1 MMMTPCDVDYALQTL
16 MSKIKEREL
25 ESQRALNEQDVA
37 NRLLK
42 LQLQELQN
50 KLKEKDYQLAD
61 ANETIRALRSVT
73 QIITGLQDEIRA
85 LRTQLLASHAHKHRL
100 VDTQMQ
106 DPEVLASPVRTQ
118 ASDDMTHHTLDDMT
132 HHTLF
137 HPTEAGPMAPDY
149 ITQNSTQECTLLKL
163 ISDCGRTTD
172 VAVPGVKQE
181 EQEVLMDEGEGRGH
195 EDRETEGQVPDES
208 VKVENSEWDGGF
220 EYSHAAHDSGELPD
234 NDSSYAYS
242 NHDMAAIE
250 AATSSSSSHSSDS
263 PAVQNATQTRKR
275 QLVEAPLD
283 SHSASVIVQTA
294 LRSKLGGDRI
304 FQEYNKMKC
313 LSDATR
319 RKMVNILV
327 ADMME
332 NHGPPPVN
340 VRVSY
345 ALGIVTLFPLL
356 KDLNSKNGYEHY
368 YDHQSGSGYLAWRL
382 KTVQRSSSSHIP
394 RSFSTY
400 QDGPRR
406 LSTYQDVPRRLSTYQ
421 DVPRRPSTYQDGPR
435 TRRPAH
441 SAPPQISAEQCQEA
455 VMLMRGSDDV
465 ALVRENMKATFE
477 RRQDV
482 VHDPETTSAA
492 AVLDLFPRFL
502 DTPGLVNQD
511 FTMLFG
517 EEVSGR
523 FLSRW
528 QTFYK
533 PRIIDDCKRLPHGT
547 HMDSLLFLSSLS
559 QPSEWSEDWDSDLAT
574 ILLLL
579 HLLPPTSKGKKH
591 KKISAAEAGDHLV
604 KFMKTGHSMENFL
617 EEARA
622 APPFLLCVGERKSS
636 IQNFFVVLEQKAI
649 PCEVNTA
656 TAAFDELFKAH
667 FVFGRSY
674 DEPLYNFFTFLQ
686 TTVYGIDVGSAK
698 ESPRVREIR
707 ARLLNNSH

>member
-1 MMMTPCDVDYALQTL
+1 MMTPCDVDYALQTL

-25 ESQRALNEQDVA
+25 ESQRALSEHDVA

-85 LRTQLLASHAHKHRL
+85 LRTQLLSSHAHKHRL
-100 VDTQMQ
+100 VATQVQ
-106 DPEVLASPVRTQ
+106 NPEVLASPIRTQ
-118 ASDDMTHHTLDDMT
+118 TSDDITHHTLDDMA

-137 HPTEAGPMAPDY
+137 HPAEAGPMGPDY
-149 ITQNSTQECTLLKL
+149 ITQNSTQERTLLKL

-172 VAVPGVKQE
+172 VAVAGVKQE
-181 EQEVLMDEGEGRGH
+181 EQEGEMDEGEAGGLEGRGP
-195 EDRETEGQVPDES
+195 EEGRSPEEA
-208 VKVENSEWDGGF
+208 VKVEMENNSQWDGAF

-242 NHDMAAIE
+242 NHEMAAIE
-250 AATSSSSSHSSDS
+250 DS
-263 PAVQNATQTRKR
+263 PAVQSATQARKR

-283 SHSASVIVQTA
+283 SHSASAIVQTA

-332 NHGPPPVN
+332 NHGRPPPVS

-400 QDGPRR
+400 QDAPRS
-406 LSTYQDVPRRLSTYQ
+406 LSTYQDVPRRLSAYH
-421 DVPRRPSTYQDGPR
+421 DGPRRLSAYQDGPR

-441 SAPPQISAEQCQEA
+441 AAPPQLSGEPCQEA
-455 VMLMRGSDDV
+455 VTLMMSRSDD
-465 ALVRENMKATFE
+465 AAFVRENMKATFG

-482 VHDPETTSAA
+482 VHDPETASAA

-511 FTMLFG
+511 FTVLFG

-559 QPSEWSEDWDSDLAT
+559 QPSEWSEDWESDLAT

-604 KFMKTGHSMENFL
+604 KFMKTGQSMENFL
-617 EEARA
+617 EEARG
-622 APPFLLCVGERKSS
+622 APPFLLCIGERKSS
-636 IQNFFVVLEQKAI
+636 IQKYFVVLEQKAI
-649 PCEVNTA
+649 PCEVNA
-656 TAAFDELFKAH
+656 APAAFDELFKAH